1 VPLLQSKFVEIS
13 PLELL
18 YSINFCIMT
27 KKTRFIWH
35 NFDSISKKQL
45 YDVLSLRQRVFI
57 IEQDCFYED
66 LDYSD
71 QEANHLLLYKDNKL
85 IGYSRVFAPGIKY
98 DAASIGRIVTDLGFR
113 GKGYGKDITQES
125 IQFLKNNFPG
135 SDISISAQYRLVD
148 FYEDLGF
155 EREGSVYLEDDID
168 HIKMTL
174 KTNK

>member
-1 VPLLQSKFVEIS
+1 
-13 PLELL
+13 
-18 YSINFCIMT
+18 MT
-27 KKTRFIWH
+27 NKTRFIWH
-35 NFDSISKKQL
+35 NFDSISKEQL

-98 DAASIGRIVTDLGFR
+98 DAASIGRIVIDLGFR
-113 GKGYGKDITQES
+113 GEGYGKDITKES
-125 IQFLKNNFPG
+125 IQFLENNFPG

-155 EREGSVYLEDDID
+155 ERGGSVYLEDDID

-174 KTNK
+174 KTKK

>member
-1 VPLLQSKFVEIS
+1 
-13 PLELL
+13 
-18 YSINFCIMT
+18 MT
-27 KKTRFIWH
+27 NKTRFIWH
-35 NFDSISKKQL
+35 DFDSISKEQL

-66 LDYSD
+66 LDYCD
-71 QEANHLLLYKDNKL
+71 QEANHLLLYKNNKL

-135 SDISISAQYRLVD
+135 SDISISAQYRLVG

-174 KTNK
+174 KANK

>member
-1 VPLLQSKFVEIS
+1 
-13 PLELL
+13 
-18 YSINFCIMT
+18 MT
-27 KKTRFIWH
+27 NKTRFIWR
-35 NFDSISKKQL
+35 NFDSISKEEL

-135 SDISISAQYRLVD
+135 SDISISAQYRLVG

-174 KTNK
+174 KANK

>member
-1 VPLLQSKFVEIS
+1 
-13 PLELL
+13 
-18 YSINFCIMT
+18 MT
-27 KKTRFIWH
+27 NKTRFIWH
-35 NFDSISKKQL
+35 NFDSISKEQL

-71 QEANHLLLYKDNKL
+71 QKANHLLLYKDNKL
-85 IGYSRVFAPGIKY
+85 IGYSRVFAPGTKY

-148 FYEDLGF
+148 FYEDFGF

-174 KTNK
+174 KAK

>member
-1 VPLLQSKFVEIS
+1 
-13 PLELL
+13 
-18 YSINFCIMT
+18 MT
-27 KKTRFIWH
+27 NKTRFIWH
-35 NFDSISKKQL
+35 NFDSISKEQL

-57 IEQDCFYED
+57 IEQDCLYED

-125 IQFLKNNFPG
+125 IQFLKNNFPEID
-135 SDISISAQYRLVD
+135 SSKESDWLITKSYLQEIKDIS
-148 FYEDLGF
+148 
-155 EREGSVYLEDDID
+155 
-168 HIKMTL
+168 
-174 KTNK
+174 